1 MLDTDGIEGQFSSTV
16 ISLKPSEVGK
26 INWQTGLT
34 TRGGGNTH
42 LDLVS
47 SA

>member
-26 INWQTGLT
+26 TNWQTGLT
-34 TRGGGNTH
+34 TRGGAILN